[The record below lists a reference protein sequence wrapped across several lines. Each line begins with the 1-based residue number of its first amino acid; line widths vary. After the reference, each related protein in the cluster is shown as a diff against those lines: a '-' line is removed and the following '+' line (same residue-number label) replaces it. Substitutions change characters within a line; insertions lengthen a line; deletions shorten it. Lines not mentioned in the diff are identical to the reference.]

1 MVNLRHLLPAA
12 LLASA
17 LALAALQAAE
27 PDAVGMVIN
36 ITGETSPDLPVR
48 TEIPANTAIK
58 LGPQVELTFLHYRK
72 CKLVTVA
79 GGKVELS
86 ASGFTTDGKIERE
99 ERGPCPR
106 VYQLGGGPGG
116 WVSRGLPPRLPVD
129 SEIIFARRRADKV
142 TEAAVYSDDHSD
154 RPLFRFELVN
164 RRAAEPTD
172 TEPRTMEHRYVL
184 RVRMNDQPEPIEHS
198 FVAIAPGAHGSLV
211 VLRID

>member
-1 MVNLRHLLPAA
+1 MVNLRHLPPAA
-12 LLASA
+12 LCA
-17 LALAALQAAE
+17 LALAAVQAAE

-99 ERGPCPR
+99 ERG
-106 VYQLGGGPGG
+106 
-116 WVSRGLPPRLPVD
+116 
-129 SEIIFARRRADKV
+129 
-142 TEAAVYSDDHSD
+142 
-154 RPLFRFELVN
+154 
-164 RRAAEPTD
+164 
-172 TEPRTMEHRYVL
+172 
-184 RVRMNDQPEPIEHS
+184 
-198 FVAIAPGAHGSLV
+198 
-211 VLRID
+211 

>member
-1 MVNLRHLLPAA
+1 MVNLRHGLPTA
-12 LLASA
+12 LLASV
-17 LALAALQAAE
+17 LALAAVQAAE

-36 ITGETSPDLPVR
+36 ITGETSPNLPVR

-79 GGKVELS
+79 GGTVQLS
-86 ASGFTTDGKIERE
+86 ASNFTTDGKVERE
-99 ERGPCPR
+99 EPGPCPR

-129 SEIIFARRRADKV
+129 SQIIFAGRRADRV

-172 TEPRTMEHRYVL
+172 TEPLTVDHRYVL